1 VNNDE
6 MRPGYDTADAWLDDA
21 IAAVVAFERAGRSV
35 VAGAGLAR
43 LRERFEGGLGIDED
57 SAAAWAQF
65 VTDRI
70 PFPSARVN
78 ELLGQMV
85 HRGGL
90 LRCTKCGAAVRCE
103 CGCGT
108 PYVGEHRWTRPP
120 NASAADRAMAA
131 IALHPDWSNRAIA
144 AEIGVGYQTVGR
156 ARAAMKAV
164 GEHGAVD
171 GAQTEETRTG
181 RDGRRRKLSR
191 KN

>member
-90 LRCTKCGAAVRCE
+90 LRCTKCGAAVRLRVRLRDALCWRASVDKTSQCE
-103 CGCGT
+103 RRRPCHGG
-108 PYVGEHRWTRPP
+108 HRV
-120 NASAADRAMAA
+120 ASR
-131 IALHPDWSNRAIA
+131 LVKSRHRGRNWRWLSNRWQGAGGD
-144 AEIGVGYQTVGR
+144 ESRWR
-156 ARAAMKAV
+156 AWR
-164 GEHGAVD
+164 
-171 GAQTEETRTG
+171 
-181 RDGRRRKLSR
+181 S
-191 KN
+191 